1 MMQKKQQ
8 KKRDLKKE
16 AAASTTVSEK
26 DATVYDAKLTKSQ
39 ARDAK
44 IRAERALKREEK
56 VVLTEKYD

>member
-1 MMQKKQQ
+1 MQKKQQ

-16 AAASTTVSEK
+16 AAASTTVLEK
-26 DATVYDAKLTKSQ
+26 DATVDDAKITKSQ